1 LIQRLRRESLKLK
14 GEMIS
19 ISNSSD
25 PYPTIEKELGLTRK
39 CLEILTQR
47 DCRIQIITKSDLVA
61 RDLDMLKK
69 RPSMVAVSI
78 TTENDDISKRLEPNA
93 PLSSARVKAIE
104 TLTQKEI
111 PICVRID
118 PIIPFLN
125 DNPKELIETLVS
137 IGVKHITCST
147 YKVKPDNWRRFSA
160 AFPEIAKQL
169 EPFYFEKGERISGYR
184 YLPKEMRYN
193 LMRRLKELTE
203 HNEMKFGTC
212 REDLSQLNSAT
223 CDGSWLLV
231 TQ

>member
-1 LIQRLRRESLKLK
+1 LRRESLKLK

-25 PYPTIEKELGLTRK
+25 PYPTMEKELGLTRK

-47 DCRIQIITKSDLVA
+47 DCRIQIITKSDLVT

-69 RPSMVAVSI
+69 RPSMVAVSL
-78 TTENDDISKRLEPNA
+78 TTLNNDVSKQLEPKA
-93 PLSSARVKAIE
+93 PLSSARIKAIE
-104 TLTQKEI
+104 MLAQKGI
-111 PICVRID
+111 SICVRID

-125 DNPKELIETLVS
+125 DNSKELIETLAL

-160 AFPEIAKQL
+160 AFPEIAKRL
-169 EPFYFEKGERISGYR
+169 GPLYFERGERISGYR
-184 YLPKEMRYN
+184 YLPKQMRYN

-203 HNEMKFGTC
+203 HNDMKFGTC
-212 REDLSQLNSAT
+212 REGLSQLNSAT
-223 CDGSWLLV
+223 CDGSWLLA